1 MYCQAGLF
9 IFVSR
14 NFSISAV
21 PGIRNFKKLA
31 FLRRNVLQEGVIYQ
45 KNLGK
50 NTESIAKAMKKF
62 DLDDTWK
69 KFEETSKEQ

>member
-14 NFSISAV
+14 NLSISAV
-21 PGIRNFKKLA
+21 PDIRNFKKLA

-62 DLDDTWK
+62 DPDETWK

>member
-14 NFSISAV
+14 NLSISAV
-21 PGIRNFKKLA
+21 PYIRNFKKLA

-62 DLDDTWK
+62 DPDETWK
-69 KFEETSKEQ
+69 KFEETSKEE

>member
-62 DLDDTWK
+62 DPDDTWK
-69 KFEETSKEQ
+69 KFEETSKEE